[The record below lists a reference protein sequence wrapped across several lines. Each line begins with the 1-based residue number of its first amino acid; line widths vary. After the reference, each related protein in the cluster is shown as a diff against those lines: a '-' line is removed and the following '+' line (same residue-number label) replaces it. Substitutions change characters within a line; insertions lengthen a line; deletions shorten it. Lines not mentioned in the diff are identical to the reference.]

1 MDPQTGLSVYVS
13 KDFFHLCL
21 TAIISFFNNLLCP
34 TQNCALL
41 EVRNLI
47 LLNSDLYVLLLVNIR
62 WIDSRFIFLLFITL
76 PQMLRITSADHSYRM
91 RVLSNIWLH
100 ISAGRSIWASTSM
113 KHDYPGKRYLRQLE
127 EDRFCWK
134 LVYASLVVPPS
145 PLYSEGTCFTEHVA
159 NNTAGTA
166 ARKVQLPNL
175 EGELLADNT
184 RAGNLSLMQA

>member
-1 MDPQTGLSVYVS
+1 MLPPVYFASPIFSNPLPTGTPAKPSCWQTLSPALSEYILSLESLSAQWTHTHPSGPSSGGKWVSLMDPQTGLSVYVS

-100 ISAGRSIWASTSM
+100 ISAGRSGSS
-113 KHDYPGKRYLRQLE
+113 
-127 EDRFCWK
+127 C
-134 LVYASLVVPPS
+134 
-145 PLYSEGTCFTEHVA
+145 
-159 NNTAGTA
+159 
-166 ARKVQLPNL
+166 
-175 EGELLADNT
+175 
-184 RAGNLSLMQA
+184 